1 MTGSFAGSFAA
12 YFGCLVVFAVGI
24 ALLLSTAP
32 CDVSTTAAKAGVS
45 PLRSVVGTSDGTAPT
60 ADVPTRPLVGN
71 RGAGQT

>member
-1 MTGSFAGSFAA
+1 VTYLAA
-12 YFGCLVVFAVGI
+12 YFGFVLLFAGGI
-24 ALLLSTAP
+24 ALLLRTAP